1 MKRTS
6 ILVLIACFMT
16 QQSVIARCR
25 VPVSHRVRYSMH
37 AFGHNR
43 SGLVPG
49 CVKYSLHA
57 FGVNRSGLINEW
69 TRYSPH
75 AFGAKHDGLI
85 SEYGYNLSRGWL
97 NNTRDLNQQ
106 GLTKAIDRLARSIN
120 TLDSRCRTTGYVTY
134 NVSSVPRDNRHVTAN
149 VKDLNSDNPRLLVR
163 AVLNT
168 MIPGEF
174 RVSQLL
180 RMDKEVVSFNV
191 VIENRNLVIKYWNP
205 AKVRS
210 INEASD
216 QKTEQLSDYMKQ
228 WAAAENMYDNSGE
241 RVVHIISTDQDKIIG
256 ELASCLQ
263 TKTM

>member
-16 QQSVIARCR
+16 QQIAIARCR
-25 VPVSHRVRYSMH
+25 VPESHKVRYSMH

-43 SGLVPG
+43 SPLVPG
-49 CVKYSLHA
+49 SVKYSPHA
-57 FGVNRSGLINEW
+57 FGVNNSGLISEW

-75 AFGAKHDGLI
+75 AFGAKHNGLI
-85 SEYGYNLSRGWL
+85 SEYGYGSSGVWL

-106 GLTKAIDRLARSIN
+106 GLTKAIDRLTRSIN
-120 TLDSRCRTTGYVTY
+120 TIDTRRRTTQYITY
-134 NVSSVPRDNRHVTAN
+134 NMPSVTRNMRQVTVN
-149 VKDLNSDNPRLLVR
+149 VNDLNSDNPRLLVR

-180 RMDKEVVSFNV
+180 RVDKEVVSFNV
-191 VIENRNLVIKYWNP
+191 LIENRNLIIKYWNP

-210 INEASD
+210 IKEASN
-216 QKTEQLSDYMKQ
+216 QKTEQLSDYMKK
-228 WAAAENMYDNSGE
+228 WAVAENMYDNSGE
-241 RVVHIISTDQDKIIG
+241 RVVHIISANQDKIID